1 MTNSPFF
8 PSNNFAEWSQLN
20 RTDDHTPARRTATG
34 RIEGRADSLGEWS
47 GWWGGRIWSTARSS
61 SNRQADATG
70 RWVALGT
77 EGRRV
82 QVPLSSGPL
91 AIFSPSG
98 GTRHWPP
105 VSARPRDEVWWIGD
119 QRRLGWNLAL
129 PEAGRRGCAF
139 IYRVCWFEVS
149 LRRTRHTSSGITL
162 YLFWSIRNCGRPW
175 RSRRVRWSTLMPR
188 LW

>member
-1 MTNSPFF
+1 MTTLPPGGRRPEELRGEQIRSV
-8 PSNNFAEWSQLN
+8 SGVGGGGGESG
-20 RTDDHTPARRTATG
+20 ARRFRRPTG
-34 RIEGRADSLGEWS
+34 RLAPRGG
-47 GWWGGRIWSTARSS
+47 GWPW
-61 SNRQADATG
+61 
-70 RWVALGT
+70 
-77 EGRRV
+77 GRRDV
-82 QVPLSSGPL
+82 VCRSPLSSGPL

-105 VSARPRDEVWWIGD
+105 VSVRPRDGVWWIGD

-129 PEAGRRGCAF
+129 PEAGRRGCAL
-139 IYRVCWFEVS
+139 IYRVCWFEAS
-149 LRRTRHTSSGITL
+149 LRRTRHTRSGITL